1 MNDDFE
7 NQLGRIPRRTAPP
20 AWRAEIMT
28 AASSATP
35 KHSPFPETGR
45 SSAPGF
51 MVQLRAWLGGISPAW
66 RMLAAVW
73 ALCLTVNHLTNNPT
87 YGALAARG
95 ELRRLAPEQIAA
107 ARAQRTELLLLAGLA
122 DPEPPAPPRQRA
134 PRPHSSLRRSE
145 RPACG

>member
-1 MNDDFE
+1 
-7 NQLGRIPRRTAPP
+7 
-20 AWRAEIMT
+20 
-28 AASSATP
+28 
-35 KHSPFPETGR
+35 
-45 SSAPGF
+45 

-73 ALCLTVNHLTNNPT
+73 ALCLTVNHFTNNPAS
-87 YGALAARG
+87 GALAARG
-95 ELRRLAPEQIAA
+95 ELRQLAPEQIAA
-107 ARAQRTELLLLAGLA
+107 ARAQRTELLLLAGLT

>member
-7 NQLGRIPRRTAPP
+7 KQLGRIPRRTAPP
-20 AWRAEIMT
+20 AWRAEILT
-28 AASSATP
+28 AADSATP
-35 KHSPFPETGR
+35 KHSSFRETR
-45 SSAPGF
+45 PSSSTGA
-51 MVQLRAWLGGISPAW
+51 MLQLRVWLGGISPAW

-73 ALCLTVNHLTNNPT
+73 ALCLTVNHFTSNPT
-87 YGALAARG
+87 SGTLAARG

-122 DPEPPAPPRQRA
+122 DPEPPAPPRLRA

-145 RPACG
+145 GPACG